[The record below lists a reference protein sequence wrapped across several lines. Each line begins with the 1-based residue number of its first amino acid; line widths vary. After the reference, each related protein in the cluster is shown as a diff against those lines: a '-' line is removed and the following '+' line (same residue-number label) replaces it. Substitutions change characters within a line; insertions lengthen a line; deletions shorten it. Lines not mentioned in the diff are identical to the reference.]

1 MGQVFHPYEPDQA
14 LMFPPSVRDWVPE
27 GHLAHFVS
35 DSVDQLDLQTLYA
48 RYEARED
55 GRGQLAYEPR
65 LMLKVLIYAYATGIF
80 SSRKIARAIDDLVP
94 LRYLAA
100 GNRPS
105 HRTIARFREENL
117 QEFGGLFVQVV
128 RIAQAAGLVQ
138 MGTLA
143 LDGSKLKAN
152 ASKHK
157 AMSYGRMKEAEP
169 RLRGEIERITRLA
182 QGVDAREDQ
191 EFGADFRGD
200 ELPAEM
206 QRRET
211 RLAKIREAMKRLEDA
226 QAEEDAASGRG
237 QHRPGG
243 LKRPIGVP
251 PDTKQSNFTDPESGL
266 MKTASGGFEQCYN
279 AQIAVDAE
287 HQIIVAADVSGCAA
301 DNGQLRPMEEQAEKN
316 TGQKTAVVLADSGY
330 KGETNFAAME
340 QRGVDAYVSL
350 GRGEAGESDAA
361 AEQRAAPS
369 TQRMDAKMRSEQG
382 RQRFKRRKAIVEP
395 VYGWIKHALGFR
407 AFSMRG
413 IAKAK
418 GEWALVCLVINL
430 RRFAALRGA
439 VAA

>member
-35 DSVDQLDLQTLYA
+35 DSVDQLDLRTLYA
-48 RYEARED
+48 RYEERED
-55 GRGQLAYEPR
+55 GRGQVAYEPR

-80 SSRKIARAIDDLVP
+80 SSRKIARALDDLVP

-105 HRTIARFREENL
+105 HRTIARFREEHL
-117 QEFGGLFVQVV
+117 AAFGGLFVQVV
-128 RIAQAAGLVQ
+128 RIAQAAGLVK

-157 AMSYGRMKEAEP
+157 AMSYGRMKAAEQ
-169 RLRGEIERITRLA
+169 RLREEIERITRMA
-182 QGVDAREDQ
+182 QAVDTREDT

-200 ELPAEM
+200 ELPAEL

-211 RLAKIREAMKRLEDA
+211 RLATIREAMKRLEA
-226 QAEEDAASGRG
+226 EQAAEDEASGRG
-237 QHRPGG
+237 QHRPGR
-243 LKRPIGVP
+243 LQRPIGVP
-251 PDTKQSNFTDPESGL
+251 PDKKQSNFTDPESGL

-279 AQIAVDAE
+279 AQIAVDAAQ
-287 HQIIVAADVSGCAA
+287 QIIVAADVTGCAA
-301 DNGQLRPMEEQAEKN
+301 DNGQLLPMAEQAEKN
-316 TGQKTAVVLADSGY
+316 TGQTTPVVLADAGY
-330 KGETNFAAME
+330 KGEANFAAME
-340 QRGVDAYVSL
+340 RRGVDAYVSL
-350 GRGEAGESDAA
+350 GRGEEIDAA
-361 AEQRAAPS
+361 AEQCAAPS
-369 TQRMDAKMRSEQG
+369 TQRMDAKMRSEEG
-382 RQRFKRRKAIVEP
+382 RKRFKRRKAIVEP

-430 RRFAALRGA
+430 RRFAALGVP